1 MEHSLQD
8 QDPIKQMHVL
18 WAIRWAIVAW
28 KEVTPKAINNYFV
41 KSTLFGLREGP
52 PPRPCNYIDPV
63 INEVQEMA
71 KQLRAAGRIRELINI
86 QNFIHLPG
94 EDVVDSTE
102 DLIEHVAE
110 LYAGPDR
117 DAETDEEDSQQPRIK
132 LNEAIEA
139 LQKLRLYEEQ
149 QEDSEREVIIT
160 LLRQEIGRAHV

>member
-1 MEHSLQD
+1 
-8 QDPIKQMHVL
+8 
-18 WAIRWAIVAW
+18 
-28 KEVTPKAINNYFV
+28 
-41 KSTLFGLREGP
+41 
-52 PPRPCNYIDPV
+52 
-63 INEVQEMA
+63 MA
-71 KQLRAAGRIRELINI
+71 EQLRAAGRIRELINI

-149 QEDSEREVIIT
+149 QEDGEREVITT
-160 LLRQEIGRAHV
+160 LLRHERRIQGRRLQNTKQMTIKLFFGGADGSILTSGS

>member
-1 MEHSLQD
+1 MVEHSVQD

-18 WAIRWAIVAW
+18 WAIRWVIAAW
-28 KEVTPKAINNYFV
+28 KEVTPKAIDNCFV

-71 KQLRAAGRIRELINI
+71 EQLRAAGRICELINI
-86 QNFIHLPG
+86 QDFIHLPG

-132 LNEAIEA
+132 LDEAIEA

-149 QEDSEREVIIT
+149 
-160 LLRQEIGRAHV
+160 